1 MLAGK
6 GSPPDVAELANM
18 SRDQAVEETSPL
30 RDRFLAAGMTVLG
43 RDGYRGFK
51 QAAVCAETGLTT
63 GAFYHSFRNWKA
75 FETALIAHW
84 RSEATDRL
92 VAWLDVQPS
101 PHDRVESLIAV
112 ALGLPHRPEAALRVW
127 AANDDDVHA
136 ALSAVD
142 TVRREAVARYTCE
155 LGVPAEHAERLAHT
169 AMLLL
174 IGHEGAGTDLAE
186 LEWSMRHL
194 LMTDPH
200 IQRALAAS
208 TPAATA
214 QTSE

>member
-1 MLAGK
+1 M
-6 GSPPDVAELANM
+6 AESMDM
-18 SRDQAVEETSPL
+18 SREQREQAAEESSPL
-30 RDRFLAAGMTVLG
+30 RDRFLAAGMQVLA
-43 RDGYRGFK
+43 RDGYGGFK

-101 PHDRVESLIAV
+101 PHERVEALIAV
-112 ALGLPHRPEAALRVW
+112 ALGLPHRSEAALRVW
-127 AANDDDVHA
+127 AASDDDVRA
-136 ALSAVD
+136 ALLAVD
-142 TVRREAVARYTCE
+142 EKRRVAVARYTCE
-155 LGVPAEHAERLAHT
+155 LGVPAEHAERLAAT
-169 AMLLL
+169 SMLLL
-174 IGHEGAGTDLAE
+174 IGHEGAGTDLAD

-194 LMTDPH
+194 LMTDPYV
-200 IQRALAAS
+200 QEALAAS
-208 TPAATA
+208 MAAAA